1 MATELQAIDGTATSI
16 MVSLAFAV
24 FATVIFTGDI
34 IVSIAA
40 LFSMVAIILCV
51 IAILV
56 ALGIEFGIVEAI
68 SLTILVGISVDFR
81 CTSPRRSRGRT
92 SPTEV

>member
-1 MATELQAIDGTATSI
+1 

-56 ALGIEFGIVEAI
+56 ALGIEFGDRRRP
-68 SLTILVGISVDFR
+68 SRSPFRGISVDFYGHL
-81 CTSPRRSRGRT
+81 RRGVHAVALR
-92 SPTEV
+92 PTEV